1 MIKYIDFDG
10 VMFDT
15 ESILFDE
22 NYYRA
27 NHEPNF
33 NKDVYV
39 QNIDWYEII
48 KKSKEIN
55 EAIKILKEMKDAI
68 ILTKV
73 NSLYNEGNAKIRI
86 LRELEV
92 RNNIILV
99 PYNLKKTD
107 VVYAEGNILAD
118 DTIHNLDDWEK
129 DKGIP
134 FFFSKD
140 GRDID
145 NWGNLNTK
153 YTKIKSL
160 EYLKRF

>member
-1 MIKYIDFDG
+1 MIKYVDLDG
-10 VMFDT
+10 VIFDT

-27 NHEPNF
+27 KLEPNF

-55 EAIKILKEMKDAI
+55 DAIRILKELKDAV

-99 PYNLKKTD
+99 PFNLKKTD
-107 VVYAEGNILAD
+107 VVDARGNILVD
-118 DTIHNLDDWEK
+118 DTIHNLDDWKK

-134 FFFSKD
+134 LFFSKD
-140 GRDID
+140 GSDID
-145 NWGNLNTK
+145 NWDNVNSEYK
-153 YTKIKSL
+153 KIKSL